1 MADSTLIKGGRVV
14 DPSQGLDAIGDVLI
28 TDGLVVSAGTI
39 VNDAPKDCTVIDA
52 TGLVVTPGFIDL
64 HVHLREP
71 GQEDKE
77 TVATGA
83 LAAVRGGFT
92 TICAMPNTEPPMD
105 NAAVIRQV
113 LDAASQAGFARVLPI
128 GCATRGRKG
137 KELADMAE
145 LAAAGAVGFSDD
157 GSPIADAGLM
167 RNALSY
173 STTTGLPVIN
183 HCEEPSLSKDG
194 VLHEG
199 WVASRLG
206 LPGQPAAAEES
217 MVARDIE
224 LAALTGGRLHV
235 AHISTAGTLELVR
248 RAKERGLPVT
258 AEVTPHHLI
267 LTEEWALGTI
277 EEGAG
282 ELTAPDKYA
291 PLTRSAYD
299 TRAKVNPPLRTED
312 DTEALVAGLKD
323 GTIDAIATD
332 HAPHTSIDK
341 ECTMQ
346 EAAFGISGLETAFGL
361 VNGLVDRGDIDLPT
375 LIERLT
381 TGPARVLGESYQSS
395 IGTLKPGA
403 SGDVTV
409 LDPEAEWVVD
419 SSTFA
424 SKGRNT
430 PIDGITLK
438 GQVVKTIVGG
448 RLVHD
453 LQETAAKGSA

>member
-1 MADSTLIKGGRVV
+1 MVDSTLIKGGRVI
-14 DPSQGLDAIGDVLI
+14 DPFQGLDAIGDVLI
-28 TDGLVVSAGTI
+28 TDGLVASAGTT

-52 TGLVVTPGFIDL
+52 TGLIVTPGFIDL

-77 TVATGA
+77 TVATGS

-113 LDAASQAGFARVLPI
+113 LDAAKQAGLARVLPI

-145 LAAAGAVGFSDD
+145 LAAAGAIGFSDD
-157 GSPIADAGLM
+157 GSPITDPGLM

-173 STTTGLPVIN
+173 STTTGLSVIN
-183 HCEEPSLSKDG
+183 HCEEPSLAKDG

-206 LPGQPAAAEES
+206 LPGQPAAAEEN

-224 LAALTGGRLHV
+224 LVALTGGRLHV

-267 LTEEWALGTI
+267 LTEEWVLGTI
-277 EEGAG
+277 EEGVG
-282 ELTAPDKYA
+282 ELTAPDKFA
-291 PLTRSAYD
+291 PLTRAAYD

-312 DTEALVAGLKD
+312 DAEALAAGLRD
-323 GTIDAIATD
+323 GIIDAVATD
-332 HAPHTSIDK
+332 HAPHTSTDK
-341 ECTMQ
+341 ACTMQ

-361 VNGLVDRGDIDLPT
+361 VNSLVDRGDIDLST
-375 LIERLT
+375 AIERLT
-381 TGPARVLGESYQSS
+381 VGPARVLGESYQAD

-403 SGDVTV
+403 FGDVTV
-409 LDPEAEWVVD
+409 LDPDAEWVVD
-419 SSTFA
+419 STTFA

-430 PIDGITLK
+430 PVDGITLK

-448 RLVHD
+448 RLVY
-453 LQETAAKGSA
+453 ETKQGSA

>member
-1 MADSTLIKGGRVV
+1 MADSTLIKGGRVI

-28 TDGLVVSAGTI
+28 TDGKVVSVGPVVDT
-39 VNDAPKDCTVIDA
+39 PKGSTVIDA
-52 TGLVVTPGFIDL
+52 KGLVVTPGFIDL

-77 TVATGA
+77 TVATGT

-113 LDAASQAGFARVLPI
+113 LDAARQTNLARVLPI

-145 LAAAGAVGFSDD
+145 LAAAGAIGFSDD
-157 GSPIADAGLM
+157 GSPIADPGLM

-183 HCEEPSLSKDG
+183 HCEEPSLAKDG

-206 LPGQPAAAEES
+206 LPGQPAAAEEN

-224 LAALTGGRLHV
+224 LVALTGGRLHV

-282 ELTAPDKYA
+282 ELTAPDKFS

-299 TRAKVNPPLRTED
+299 TRAKVNPPLRSED
-312 DTEALVAGLKD
+312 DAEALAAGLRD
-323 GTIDAIATD
+323 GIIDAVATD
-332 HAPHTSIDK
+332 HAPHTSTDK
-341 ECTMQ
+341 ACTMQ

-361 VNGLVDRGDIDLPT
+361 VNSLVDRGDIDLPT
-375 LIERLT
+375 AIERLT
-381 TGPARVLGESYQSS
+381 SGPARVLGASYQSD

-409 LDPEAEWVVD
+409 LDPDAEWVVD
-419 SSTFA
+419 SATFA

-430 PIDGITLK
+430 PVDGITLK
-438 GQVVKTIVGG
+438 GQVVKTIAGG
-448 RLVHD
+448 RLVH
-453 LQETAAKGSA
+453 EAKQGGV